1 MDRKNEKMAVVPV
14 KKLMMSMG
22 IPMIISMVLQAL
34 YNIVDS
40 AFISNMPEN
49 GENALNA
56 LTLAFPFQMLMVAI
70 AIGTG
75 IGTNVLVAKNLGL
88 GDKEKASK
96 VAGNAQFLAI
106 IIYLVFLLFGVFGV
120 KFYISTQT
128 DNRMIYDMAVSY
140 LSICCIVSPGVIFFG
155 IYEKLLQAS
164 GHSMYSTIAQI
175 AGAVVNIILDPVMI
189 YGWLGV
195 PEMGVEG
202 AALATVIGQCVS
214 WLLALLFHFK
224 VNKNILK
231 KLSYLK
237 PSFQVIK
244 GIYAVGLPAIIAQAL
259 MSVMT
264 YGLNIILVSVSESM
278 VTAYGLFYKIQ
289 QFVLFAAFGLRDA
302 ITPIVSFSYGM
313 KSRSRIKDGI
323 KYGIL
328 YTSII
333 MLIGTIAVEALAKP
347 FAGVF
352 SLSGETE
359 AIFISAMRI
368 ITTSFLFAGINIAL
382 QGVFQALNKGVESL
396 IVSLGRQLI
405 FVLPVAWAFSQIVLN
420 AKASS
425 WIIWTTFPIAEI
437 VTLIVSY
444 FLMRK
449 VNKKVVAFVENVN

>member
-1 MDRKNEKMAVVPV
+1 MDKRDEKMAVTPI
-14 KKLMMSMG
+14 KKLMLSMG
-22 IPMIISMVLQAL
+22 IPMIISMMLQAL

-40 AFISNMPEN
+40 AFISNMPQN

-106 IIYLVFLLFGVFGV
+106 IIYIVFLLFGIFGV
-120 KFYISTQT
+120 DFYISTQT
-128 DNRMIYDMAVSY
+128 SNQTIYDMGVSY
-140 LSICCIVSPGVIFFG
+140 LRICCIVSPGVIFFG

-175 AGAVVNIILDPVMI
+175 AGAVINIILDPIMI
-189 YGWLGV
+189 YGLLGF
-195 PEMGVEG
+195 PEMGVKG
-202 AALATVIGQCVS
+202 AALATVIGQCAS

-224 VNKNILK
+224 VNKSISK

-237 PSFQVIK
+237 PSAKVIK
-244 GIYAVGLPAIIAQAL
+244 GIYSVGLPAIIAQAL

-313 KSRSRIKDGI
+313 NNKQRIKDGI

-328 YTSII
+328 YTSLI
-333 MLIGTIAVEALAKP
+333 MLIGTIIVEIFAQP
-347 FAGVF
+347 FAKVF

-359 AIFISAMRI
+359 TVFISAMHI
-368 ITTSFLFAGINIAL
+368 IAISFIFAGINIAL
-382 QGVFQALNKGVESL
+382 QGVFQALNRGVESL
-396 IVSLGRQLI
+396 VISLGRQLI
-405 FVLPVAWAFSQIVLN
+405 FVLPVAWLFAQLTLKSQFGN
-420 AKASS
+420 

-437 VTLIVSY
+437 LTLIIAY
-444 FLMRK
+444 ALMRR
-449 VNKKVVAFVENVN
+449 VNKKVIMN